1 MSIVL
6 NGLPAAA
13 GIAKGRA
20 HVLHWAV
27 PTVPHHTVSPDQVDE
42 ELRRFDDARRIVKA
56 RLQEMKRG
64 TVERIGSHESQI
76 FDPQLAML
84 DDPEVVDRV
93 HQYIRENHL
102 PAARAF
108 EWRVLELETL
118 WTRTNNPMVLD
129 RVNDL
134 VDLQIRVLHVLL
146 DLPDPWDIS
155 LGGEPVVIVAQNLT
169 PSLTVQFDPEIVRG
183 LATDLG
189 TRTSHWA
196 ILARS
201 LNIPAVVGLG
211 DVMGQV
217 SEGQEIIVD
226 GRIGRVVLDP
236 DDQDLTVFHEREEQI
251 RCWEEETALI
261 AALDAETMDGEPVT
275 LRANLDL
282 PSEAH
287 AAKAQGAQGIGLM
300 RTEFLIV
307 GRSSLPGEEEQY
319 EAYRSVAKEFP
330 SGTVIVRT
338 FDLGGDKFPMFLD
351 MPREENPFLGWR
363 AIRVCLDQPD
373 FFHTQLRAILRATAH
388 GDIRIL
394 LPMVNDVDE
403 VLQVRA
409 MISQIEVDLQ
419 KEGVPYNPGTKIG
432 VLIETPAAALD
443 AVELSRHSDFFSIGT
458 NDLVQ
463 YTLAVDRT
471 NSRLAKLYN
480 PFHPSVI
487 RLLHQVS
494 RVGRAAGVEVSVC
507 GEMAA
512 HPLGAFLML
521 GLNIHALS
529 VAWPALPEIKKA
541 IREFRIE
548 DARKA
553 AGQAL
558 AAPTSQDAIW
568 CLLEG
573 IGESTD
579 LAAFAGRWNL
589 SLPQ

>member
-1 MSIVL
+1 MD
-6 NGLPAAA
+6 GLPAAA

-20 HVLHWAV
+20 RVLHWTV

-42 ELRRFDDARRIVKA
+42 ELRRFDDARSTVKA
-56 RLQEMKRG
+56 RLQVMKRG
-64 TVERIGSHESQI
+64 TVERIGSVESQI

-93 HQYIRENHL
+93 RQYIRENHL
-102 PAARAF
+102 PAVRAF
-108 EWRVLELETL
+108 EWRVLELEAL

-155 LGGEPVVIVAQNLT
+155 LGEEPVVIVAQNLT
-169 PSLTVQFDPEIVRG
+169 PSLTVQFDPKLVRG

-201 LNIPAVVGLG
+201 LKIPAVVGLG
-211 DVMGQV
+211 DLMDQV
-217 SEGQEIIVD
+217 TEGQEIIVD
-226 GRIGRVVLDP
+226 GHIGRVVLDP
-236 DDQDLTVFHEREEQI
+236 DDQHRTVFREREEQI
-251 RCWEEETALI
+251 RVWEEETALI
-261 AALDAETMDGEPVT
+261 AGLEAETMDGEPVS

-287 AAKAQGAQGIGLM
+287 AAKAHGAQGIGLM

-307 GRSSLPGEEEQY
+307 GRSSMPAEDDQY

-330 SGTVIVRT
+330 SGTVIIRT
-338 FDLGGDKFPMFLD
+338 FDLGGDKFPMFLH

-363 AIRVCLDQPD
+363 AIRVCLDQPE
-373 FFHTQLRAILRATAH
+373 FFRTQLRAILRATAH

-403 VLQVRA
+403 VLQVRS
-409 MISQIEVDLQ
+409 MLSEIEIDLQ
-419 KEGVPYNPGTKIG
+419 REGVPYNPGTKVG

-471 NSRLAKLYN
+471 NSRLADLYN

-494 RVGRAAGVEVSVC
+494 RVARAAGVEVSVC

-512 HPLGAFLML
+512 HPLGAFLIM

-529 VAWPALPEIKKA
+529 VAWPALPEIKKV

-558 AAPTSQDAIW
+558 AAPTSQDAIR
-568 CLLEG
+568 CLVEG

-579 LAAFAGRWNL
+579 LAAFSGRWNL

>member
-6 NGLPAAA
+6 NGLPAAP

-27 PTVPHHTVSPDQVDE
+27 PTVPHHTVSPDQVNE
-42 ELRRFDDARRIVKA
+42 ELQRFDDARSTVKA

-64 TVERIGSHESQI
+64 TVERIGSVESQI

-93 HQYIRENHL
+93 RQYIRENHL

-169 PSLTVQFDPEIVRG
+169 PSLTVQFDPELVRG

-201 LNIPAVVGLG
+201 LKIPAVVGLG
-211 DVMGQV
+211 DIMGQV

-236 DDQDLTVFHEREEQI
+236 DDQDITVFREREEQI
-251 RCWEEETALI
+251 RGWEEETALI
-261 AALDAETMDGEPVT
+261 AGLDAETMDGEPVS

-287 AAKAQGAQGIGLM
+287 AAKAHGAQGIGLL
-300 RTEFLIV
+300 RTELLIV
-307 GRSSLPGEEEQY
+307 GRSSMPAEDDQC
-319 EAYRSVAKEFP
+319 EA
-330 SGTVIVRT
+330 
-338 FDLGGDKFPMFLD
+338 
-351 MPREENPFLGWR
+351 
-363 AIRVCLDQPD
+363 
-373 FFHTQLRAILRATAH
+373 
-388 GDIRIL
+388 
-394 LPMVNDVDE
+394 
-403 VLQVRA
+403 
-409 MISQIEVDLQ
+409 
-419 KEGVPYNPGTKIG
+419 
-432 VLIETPAAALD
+432 
-443 AVELSRHSDFFSIGT
+443 
-458 NDLVQ
+458 
-463 YTLAVDRT
+463 
-471 NSRLAKLYN
+471 
-480 PFHPSVI
+480 
-487 RLLHQVS
+487 
-494 RVGRAAGVEVSVC
+494 
-507 GEMAA
+507 
-512 HPLGAFLML
+512 
-521 GLNIHALS
+521 
-529 VAWPALPEIKKA
+529 
-541 IREFRIE
+541 
-548 DARKA
+548 
-553 AGQAL
+553 
-558 AAPTSQDAIW
+558 
-568 CLLEG
+568 
-573 IGESTD
+573 
-579 LAAFAGRWNL
+579 
-589 SLPQ
+589 